1 MSIDSGSI
9 IIRPFVPR
17 DVPILADVLRDSI
30 RGLGAGFYTPGQIEA
45 WARYPEDLEE
55 FRDRL
60 AGGITL
66 VAEEEGNAVAFGQLD
81 PFDHVEFLYCRTSH
95 ARRGIASRI
104 HRDLEAVA
112 RATGTASLRT
122 EASRVSRP
130 FFEAAGYHVE
140 EVEQV
145 ERCGEMLERF
155 RMSKPLSGDS

>member
-1 MSIDSGSI
+1 LSIDAATVT
-9 IIRPFVPR
+9 IRPFAPR
-17 DVPILADVLRDSI
+17 DAADLADVLRDSI

-55 FRDRL
+55 FRARL
-60 AGGITL
+60 SGGITL
-66 VAEEEGNAVAFGQLD
+66 VADLGGRAVAFGQLH
-81 PFDHVEFLYCRTSH
+81 PHDHVEFLYCRTSH

-112 RATGTASLRT
+112 RVTGAVSLRT

-130 FFEAAGYHVE
+130 FFEALGYRVE

-145 ERCGEMLERF
+145 ERCGEILERF
-155 RMSKPLSGDS
+155 RMTTLL